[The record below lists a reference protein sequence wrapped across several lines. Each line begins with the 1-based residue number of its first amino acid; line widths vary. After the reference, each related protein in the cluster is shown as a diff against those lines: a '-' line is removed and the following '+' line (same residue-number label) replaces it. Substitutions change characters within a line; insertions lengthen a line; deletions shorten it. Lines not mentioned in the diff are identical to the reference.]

1 MWVNA
6 MNKKDKIITI
16 IFIIVFVLLVTPVI
30 VKVILDFNN
39 DIAPE
44 EISKI
49 DYYGYSLSNNDT
61 DLYKDTY
68 KELDKVLGEEIID
81 YSAYASLLSKLFII
95 DVFTLDNKLSSTDIG
110 GLEFIHD
117 SFEDNFRENM
127 GSTLYNHVLSNID
140 GKRTQKLPVVKNVN
154 VNNIFETEYEYNDI
168 KYHAYLVKC
177 YFDYEED
184 LGYQTVINLTIIND
198 NNVLYIVKGE

>member
-68 KELDKVLGEEIID
+68 KELDKVLG
-81 YSAYASLLSKLFII
+81 
-95 DVFTLDNKLSSTDIG
+95 
-110 GLEFIHD
+110 
-117 SFEDNFRENM
+117 
-127 GSTLYNHVLSNID
+127 
-140 GKRTQKLPVVKNVN
+140 
-154 VNNIFETEYEYNDI
+154 
-168 KYHAYLVKC
+168 
-177 YFDYEED
+177 
-184 LGYQTVINLTIIND
+184 
-198 NNVLYIVKGE
+198 